1 MTRPRHLAAVV
12 VAVLLAAAAVGTA
25 RADGP
30 ADPFEV
36 PNGNAA
42 QLLAFIQ
49 NTASKKYDQEGVAKA
64 RQAII
69 KAASKIIAGKCTDNE
84 LFNAVNWKAQLL
96 DPKDAEALEN
106 ELKRAGKGPAAQM
119 AHGAT
124 LLKQLHEAKDDLKAL
139 RGKIEEARK
148 FLDTPPLPLGCLG
161 LAAAVGEAVDRIDN
175 NKFACQTYESLQHS
189 LGFAPLV
196 KDTQEYRKITFVL
209 NRLKLVGNKMPLE
222 AKTLDGD
229 SVKLTNLR
237 GKVVLVNFW
246 SSARTVAWKRSTT
259 SRSNTR
265 STTTRGSRSVGINV
279 DATGHVQL
287 AELVKKEDNPVDDLP
302 RRRRSP
308 LHGQPVRRHDRG
320 RGQAGAD
327 PGGSQRQGCV
337 DPRRGGQSGPADR
350 EGAGRGDR
358 GLGRRRQ
365 AGGQERQGEGQ
376 EEGRGAGRQE
386 EGGGPGPAPKLR
398 DWSDTVGTFHAKAKF
413 RSAFVDKTGTKM
425 VKLELEDG
433 SVVSKPLEDLS
444 DADQEY
450 VRQRQH

>member
-96 DPKDAEALEN
+96 DPKDAEAFEN

-161 LAAAVGEAVDRIDN
+161 LAAAVGEAVDRIDDD
-175 NKFACQTYESLQHS
+175 KFACQTYESLQHS

-246 SSARTVAWKRSTT
+246 SSASDRCMEEIDNIKEQYKKYHDKGFEV
-259 SRSNTR
+259 
-265 STTTRGSRSVGINV
+265 VGINV

-287 AELVKKEDNPVDDLP
+287 AELVKKEEIPWTICRDADGA
-302 RRRRSP
+302 RSM
-308 LHGQPVRRHDRG
+308 
-320 RGQAGAD
+320 A
-327 PGGSQRQGCV
+327 SQYGV
-337 DPRRGGQSGPADR
+337 TIAA
-350 EGAGRGDR
+350 AGRPVLILVGRNGKVVSIRAEGDN
-358 GLGRRRQ
+358 L
-365 AGGQERQGEGQ
+365 APLIEKALAAATEDSADNAKP
-376 EEGRGAGRQE
+376 GAKKGKGKDKKKDEALAAKKKAAALAR
-386 EGGGPGPAPKLR
+386 APKLR